1 MTRDL
6 SYSGVIETL
15 FDLGLWDG
23 ELSDVSATEGD
34 DPDFV
39 EHDRYFKVA
48 RVKHRPAFAF
58 MRGLLQTHSSVHEN
72 GLVMGLS
79 IVDPVEWQE
88 MFAGLDALLRY
99 ASGDGLKE
107 GVPVVLRPAPRHTAA
122 NYDPEWRWLI
132 GHQLF
137 FAMLQGVIVGL
148 NCYLEASAAAAGDPD
163 GEAAADADGAVRVAA
178 AFMRSSAAA
187 IKFTSD
193 FGPVDYEARVRPA
206 MSPPAVREGFSGLQ
220 TRDHAHLIS
229 LFARMRE
236 SGAAR
241 GDGPA
246 SEAFEQFVEATV
258 TAYEAHKFI
267 CARFGG
273 DVLPSLRMAAASR
286 GRTTQAGLTALRQLM
301 RARLFALT
309 PEGSRARAAVPA
321 SYLGATRP
329 APTDRSEGR

>member
-1 MTRDL
+1 VTRDL
-6 SYSGVIETL
+6 SYSGVIETV
-15 FDLGLWDG
+15 FDPGLWD
-23 ELSDVSATEGD
+23 EQWSDLVPADGD
-34 DPDFV
+34 DPEHV
-39 EHDRYFKVA
+39 EHDRYFQVTRA
-48 RVKHRPAFAF
+48 KHRPAFAF
-58 MRGLLQTHSSVHEN
+58 VRGLLQSHSSVHEN
-72 GLVMGLS
+72 GLAMGLS

-99 ASGDGLKE
+99 AAGDGLKE
-107 GVPVVLRPAPRHTAA
+107 GVPVVLRPAPRHSPAG
-122 NYDPEWRWLI
+122 YDPERRWLI

-137 FAMLQGVIVGL
+137 FALLQGVIVGI
-148 NCYLEASAAAAGDPD
+148 NCYLEASSEDPD
-163 GEAAADADGAVRVAA
+163 DEAAADADAAVRVAA

-193 FGPVDYEARVRPA
+193 FGPVDYEERIRPA

-220 TRDHAHLIS
+220 TRDHAHLIT
-229 LFARMRE
+229 LFGRLRAT
-236 SGAAR
+236 AAAH
-241 GDGPA
+241 GQGPA
-246 SEAFEQFVEATV
+246 GEAFEQFVEATV

-309 PEGSRARAAVPA
+309 PEGTLARAAVPT
-321 SYLGATRP
+321 STLTSE
-329 APTDRSEGR
+329 RSDC